1 MTANWPDD
9 ATLLADLRQVVDPE
23 IGANIV
29 DLGLI
34 YGLDRDAENRRLTVR
49 LTFTSPGCPM
59 GPMIEDDVRAVL
71 EVHQPPGGDFA
82 IATVWEPPWGPERM
96 TERTR
101 RALGWDD

>member
-1 MTANWPDD
+1 MNVTWPDD

-34 YGLDRDAENRRLTVR
+34 YGLDRDADNRQLTVR

-71 EVHQPPGGDFA
+71 EVHQPVGGGFT
-82 IATVWEPPWGPERM
+82 IVTVWEPPWGPERM
-96 TERTR
+96 AERTR
-101 RALGWDD
+101 RALGWDE